1 MRRGW
6 AEGSRNLS
14 RACGMEANRNESG
27 REQRGTVGRPRV
39 LDAEMRGKVK
49 LLLGIGCS
57 LKVAARVA
65 GCAPCTVRREML
77 RDPTFGDELRE
88 ARHGAR
94 AGFVLN
100 LINAAQTSASAAEC
114 LRRRI
119 LEAVD
124 GAPPPR
130 RNPGRG
136 DTPTMVQPA
145 RKTGCNFAALHAMRS
160 LENSRS
166 AAPQKRAKST
176 SISGTSSRPKRGKI
190 KAPAAGRFHD
200 APRVCRRAAGEK
212 RTC

>member
-6 AEGSRNLS
+6 PEGSRNLS
-14 RACGMEANRNESG
+14 RASGMEANRNESG
-27 REQRGTVGRPRV
+27 RGRRGTVGRPRV
-39 LDAEMRGKVK
+39 LDAEMRGTVK

-77 RDPTFGDELRE
+77 RDPTFGDELRK

-100 LINAAQTSASAAEC
+100 LINAAQTSASAADC
-114 LRRRI
+114 LRSRV
-119 LEAVD
+119 LEAID
-124 GAPPPR
+124 GAPPPP
-130 RNPGRG
+130 RNPSCG

-145 RKTGCNFAALHAMRS
+145 RKIGCNFALHAMRS

-166 AAPQKRAKST
+166 AAPQKRKIDFHFRDIFSAKA
-176 SISGTSSRPKRGKI
+176 RKI